1 MLYYRMDQQF
11 PSTGAKES
19 SDLHIGSNMEEEM
32 NSAEEIALLKRQLKR
47 SETAREEAEALLE
60 SKSRRL
66 TKLDD
71 QLRQK
76 EEELIR
82 KVDQTQQ
89 YLVNAQRLANVATF
103 HIDEEVRF
111 VGSLNFSKIVGSKYE
126 INNIRQLRAMVHY
139 RDVDDI
145 DAIIKNAMV
154 GGLIDNALEH
164 DVRVVDDYGR
174 TRWLRWSAEQ
184 IVNADNGKVY
194 CYGAVRDITVE
205 RRAERHEKTLLA
217 LSERR
222 YRQLQKMSAQLSD
235 RVKAMEMLSNALR
248 EAREVAIRA
257 NKSKSRFLAMMSHDI
272 RTPMNAILATLEL
285 LGLSELND
293 IQKRQLKLAQNSG
306 DQLLILLAD
315 IIEYARS
322 DGWLLD
328 IEAQPIA
335 VDTVITNTADTWRE
349 LARKKELEIQTE
361 IEIINDNYIKTDPTR
376 VRQLLDNLI
385 SNAIKYTDNGVIT
398 ISSKIKSEQDHN
410 HLRITVADTGNGIS
424 ESVQKMLFD
433 DLERGEHQDDLNIQG
448 SGLGLSICRRIVN
461 AMNGTIGVE
470 SKLNHGSMFWFEIP
484 VKIISEDDYLCT
496 QDSEK
501 SIQTLNINDKRPKLL
516 VAEDVAANRMVLTA
530 MLEKLGCDYE
540 VALDGQ
546 QAVEMV
552 QLHKFDTILMDI
564 SMPRMNGMEAAK
576 AIRSQGK
583 KTPIIAVTAFSADDE
598 KEAIMA
604 SGMDGLIS
612 KPISISSLYQS
623 LEKIFCD
630 EDNNDLHRY
639 LGHHKEDN
647 NNRASVPDFDVV
659 EYIDIDKLRHQIISV
674 PFEMRSKLQNAI
686 IDDLGSWFRR
696 FQTAWQDTNT
706 QEISSSSHALKGICS
721 GFGAHKLI
729 SSIENLRSQSEM
741 GDIKALSQVIEVYNH
756 TILSLKNTANI
767 IERRKR

>member
-1 MLYYRMDQQF
+1 MDQHF
-11 PSTGAKES
+11 TSTDAQDDFAQSMDYDEV
-19 SDLHIGSNMEEEM
+19 NVM
-32 NSAEEIALLKRQLKR
+32 NSAEEIALLKRQLRR
-47 SETAREEAEALLE
+47 SEIAREEAESLLE

-66 TKLDD
+66 IKLDE

-89 YLVNAQRLANVATF
+89 YLINAQRLANVATF

-111 VGSLNFSKIVGSKYE
+111 VGSLNFSKIVGSKHE
-126 INNIRQLRAMVHY
+126 INNIRQLRTMVHR
-139 RDVDDI
+139 RDADDI
-145 DAIIKNAMV
+145 DAIIKNAMA

-164 DVRVVDDYGR
+164 DVRVVDDDGR
-174 TRWLRWSAEQ
+174 MRWLRWSAEQ
-184 IVNADNGKVY
+184 IVNNDNGKIY

-205 RRAERHEKTLLA
+205 RRTERHEKTLLA

-222 YRQLQKMSAQLSD
+222 YRQLQKMSTQLSD

-285 LGLSELND
+285 LGLSELD
-293 IQKRQLKLAQNSG
+293 ESQRRQLELAQNSG
-306 DQLLILLAD
+306 SQLLTLLAD

-328 IEAQPIA
+328 IEAQPVA
-335 VDTVITNTADTWRE
+335 VDMTITNTADTWRE
-349 LARKKELEIQTE
+349 LARKKDLEIKTE
-361 IEIINDNYIKTDPTR
+361 IESSDTNYVKTDPTR
-376 VRQLLDNLI
+376 IRQLLDNLI
-385 SNAIKYTDNGVIT
+385 SNAIKYTDNGMIT
-398 ISSKIKSEQDHN
+398 IFSKIKSEQDNIMLH
-410 HLRITVADTGNGIS
+410 ISVADTGNGIS
-424 ESVQKMLFD
+424 ESVQKMLFE

-470 SKLNHGSMFWFEIP
+470 SKLNHGSIFWFEIP
-484 VKIISEDDYLCT
+484 VKTISEDDYLDT
-496 QDSEK
+496 QDSDK
-501 SIQTLNINDKRPKLL
+501 SIQTLSIDYRRPMVL

-530 MLEKLGCDYE
+530 MLEKLECDYE
-540 VALDGQ
+540 IAMDGQ

-552 QLHKFDTILMDI
+552 QLHKFDAVLMDV
-564 SMPRMNGMEAAK
+564 SMPLMNGMEATK

-583 KTPIIAVTAFSADDE
+583 AVPIIAVTAFAADDE
-598 KEAIMA
+598 KEAIIA

-612 KPISISSLYQS
+612 KPISISSLHQS
-623 LEKIFCD
+623 LEKILFD
-630 EDNNDLHRY
+630 SDDNDLHRY
-639 LGHHKEDN
+639 LGQDIDESK
-647 NNRASVPDFDVV
+647 NRAAVPDFDVI

-674 PFEMRSKLQNAI
+674 PFEMRSKLQDAI
-686 IDDLGSWFRR
+686 IDDLSSWFRR
-696 FQTAWQDTNT
+696 FQSAWQNSDT

-729 SSIENLRSQSEM
+729 SAIETLRSQSEM
-741 GDIKALSQVIEVYNH
+741 GDIKALSQVTDIYNH
-756 TILSLKNTANI
+756 TISSFNNTTDI
-767 IERRKR
+767 IERRKS